1 MTLVISL
8 KFGTWRRWS
17 QIKRFTEKLDCIF
30 QERSH
35 SIPGSKPPLIRALG
49 AYEEYLSQ
57 HKKGVF
63 RRKRISLASMMS
75 WSKVCFFF
83 RVAEE
88 PKISVC
94 AEGQLRAQ
102 HFTVAI
108 KWLKM
113 PWCNSRQKFKLSQ
126 LEKVKISMNF
136 IKRKRKPRGNRFW
149 TFTQQRGK
157 FF

>member
-1 MTLVISL
+1 M
-8 KFGTWRRWS
+8 
-17 QIKRFTEKLDCIF
+17 EKMVTNQEIYKEILDCIF

-83 RVAEE
+83 
-88 PKISVC
+88 SSGG

-108 KWLKM
+108 K
-113 PWCNSRQKFKLSQ
+113 
-126 LEKVKISMNF
+126 
-136 IKRKRKPRGNRFW
+136 
-149 TFTQQRGK
+149 
-157 FF
+157 

>member
-8 KFGTWRRWS
+8 KFSTWRRWS

-88 PKISVC
+88 PKDSSEINISQSPLSDLKCLDVI
-94 AEGQLRAQ
+94 
-102 HFTVAI
+102 VAR
-108 KWLKM
+108 
-113 PWCNSRQKFKLSQ
+113 NLSYVNW
-126 LEKVKISMNF
+126 KK
-136 IKRKRKPRGNRFW
+136 
-149 TFTQQRGK
+149 
-157 FF
+157 

>member
-83 RVAEE
+83 FRVAEE
-88 PKISVC
+88 PKDSSELNILQSPLSDLKCLDVI
-94 AEGQLRAQ
+94 
-102 HFTVAI
+102 VAR
-108 KWLKM
+108 
-113 PWCNSRQKFKLSQ
+113 NLS
-126 LEKVKISMNF
+126 
-136 IKRKRKPRGNRFW
+136 
-149 TFTQQRGK
+149 
-157 FF
+157 

>member
-8 KFGTWRRWS
+8 KFSTWRRWS

-88 PKISVC
+88 PKDSSELNISQSPLSDLKCLDVI
-94 AEGQLRAQ
+94 
-102 HFTVAI
+102 VAR
-108 KWLKM
+108 
-113 PWCNSRQKFKLSQ
+113 NLS
-126 LEKVKISMNF
+126 
-136 IKRKRKPRGNRFW
+136 
-149 TFTQQRGK
+149 
-157 FF
+157 

>member
-75 WSKVCFFF
+75 WSKVSFFF
-83 RVAEE
+83 TSFFFLVAEE
-88 PKISVC
+88 PKDSSELNISQSPLSDLKCLDVI
-94 AEGQLRAQ
+94 
-102 HFTVAI
+102 VAR
-108 KWLKM
+108 
-113 PWCNSRQKFKLSQ
+113 NLS
-126 LEKVKISMNF
+126 
-136 IKRKRKPRGNRFW
+136 
-149 TFTQQRGK
+149 
-157 FF
+157 

>member
-1 MTLVISL
+1 M
-8 KFGTWRRWS
+8 
-17 QIKRFTEKLDCIF
+17 EKMVTNQEIYKEILDCIF

-83 RVAEE
+83 T
-88 PKISVC
+88 SFFFSSGG
-94 AEGQLRAQ
+94 AEGQLRDQ

>member
-8 KFGTWRRWS
+8 KFSTWRRWS

-88 PKISVC
+88 PKDSSELNISQSPLNDLKCLDVI
-94 AEGQLRAQ
+94 
-102 HFTVAI
+102 VAR
-108 KWLKM
+108 
-113 PWCNSRQKFKLSQ
+113 NLS
-126 LEKVKISMNF
+126 
-136 IKRKRKPRGNRFW
+136 
-149 TFTQQRGK
+149 
-157 FF
+157 